1 MRLGRALRQRQP
13 GGQRTLAQLAVAVLR
28 KFGTDAHA
36 YLPGVGVVS
45 GLIAGNY
52 SDSARTTLTEVDA
65 VVGGVTDATSTVHA
79 AQTTTANKPMLRST
93 GGKHY
98 WQFDGSNDMLTLDSV
113 PFLMSDD
120 FAVVASYTP
129 ASLAVN
135 ADIFAQ
141 RSTAST
147 VPTTL
152 MRLSTTGV
160 IQCVSKDGAGTTAT
174 ASTTNSAVTAG
185 TVCIAS
191 IRKVGSSRKARLNG
205 GNTSAADTTSYGA
218 TSFNSAA
225 IGVSPIGTPSG
236 YANGSIGP
244 VIVIKG
250 TVTDVDL
257 LILERWVSSLT
268 PNGPSL

>member
-52 SDSARTTLTEVDA
+52 SDSARTTLAEVDV
-65 VVGGVTDATSTVHA
+65 VVGGVTDAHSAIHA

-98 WQFDGSNDMLTLDSV
+98 WQFDGSNDSLMLDSV

-129 ASLAVN
+129 TSLAVN

-141 RSTAST
+141 RSS
-147 VPTTL
+147 VSSIPTTL

-160 IQCVSKDGAGTTAT
+160 IQCVSKDGAGITAT

-191 IRKVGSSRKARLNG
+191 IRKVGNSRKARLNG
-205 GNTSAADTTSYGA
+205 GSTSTADTTSYGA

-225 IGVSPIGTPSG
+225 IGVSPTGSPSG

-244 VIVIKG
+244 VVVIKG

>member
-28 KFGTDAHA
+28 KFGTNAHA
-36 YLPGVGVVS
+36 YLPGVGVIS

-52 SDSARTTLTEVDA
+52 SDSARTTLSEVDA
-65 VVGGVTDATSTVHA
+65 VVGGVTDAHGAVHA
-79 AQTTTANKPMLRST
+79 AQITTANKPMLRST

-205 GNTSAADTTSYGA
+205 GNTSTADTTSYGA

-236 YANGSIGP
+236 YVNGSVGP

>member
-65 VVGGVTDATSTVHA
+65 VVGGVTDAQGTIHA

-93 GGKHY
+93 GGKYY

-147 VPTTL
+147 IPTTL
-152 MRLSTTGV
+152 MRLSTSGV
-160 IQCVSKDGAGTTAT
+160 IQCVSKDGSGTTAT
-174 ASTTNSAVTAG
+174 VSTTNSAVTAG

-205 GNTSAADTTSYGA
+205 GSTSTADTTSYGA

-236 YANGSIGP
+236 YVNGSVGP
-244 VIVIKG
+244 VIVIKA

-268 PNGPSL
+268 PNGPRI